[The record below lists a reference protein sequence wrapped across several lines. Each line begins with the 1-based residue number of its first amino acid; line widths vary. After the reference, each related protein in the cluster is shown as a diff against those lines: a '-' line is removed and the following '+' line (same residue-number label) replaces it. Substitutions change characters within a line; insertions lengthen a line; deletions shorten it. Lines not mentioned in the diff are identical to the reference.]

1 MSQYK
6 KITTGTLALIVTLL
20 CLRADGWQV
29 IFVESALAQGSV
41 AAPGANMLTGI
52 SELAIFI
59 ATGMQML
66 AFIIFSFL
74 QVFLDPLFIVD
85 LVGSSGLRNIW
96 KYSRDIMNIIFAFML
111 IFAGIYTVVIGSEQG
126 SSFIKAKYKKFIL
139 AVILVNFSWF
149 FPRVILD
156 VANVLTATIYQLPAG
171 ISGGQVEC
179 KLPPKD
185 PKDPSTAEDCQVI
198 ADIKYFSGCNPPPD
212 VLDADGDPIPGKKT
226 EYVEKGVVCILYA
239 PWEKDTNTSY
249 GMLNGLVV
257 NYGKLGQLLRVL
269 KPGGATTVSGTAAQ
283 RFKQTML
290 FLMHIVFILVL
301 MTMLFLPLAAMLVVF
316 LIRIPIMWVTMA
328 FMPFMFL
335 GFVIGDKMAN
345 FDSMKIFEHYV
356 KAAFLPAAIAV
367 PFAAG
372 FLILTEITQ
381 IACPAI
387 AGPLCSNTGPLLH
400 NVNTLWG
407 ILMLLIAF
415 FVIWF
420 GFWAA
425 LSIDQIY
432 VKVTS
437 GIKSF
442 GESVGKTAL
451 KLPLSTPIPIGG
463 GKKMSLLGID
473 DAINSI
479 NSALSSG
486 MGAKQA
492 FKQAMAGGGK
502 KSDETVAKILN
513 APKSTLNTSLEKII
527 TEIGKA
533 NGGTVK
539 TKSNLDVQINSIY
552 SKHQAEIQKEQPG
565 MTESEFRDAFKRN
578 SRVFRN
584 LKNLK

>member
-1 MSQYK
+1 
-6 KITTGTLALIVTLL
+6 
-20 CLRADGWQV
+20 
-29 IFVESALAQGSV
+29 
-41 AAPGANMLTGI
+41 
-52 SELAIFI
+52 
-59 ATGMQML
+59 
-66 AFIIFSFL
+66 
-74 QVFLDPLFIVD
+74 
-85 LVGSSGLRNIW
+85 
-96 KYSRDIMNIIFAFML
+96 
-111 IFAGIYTVVIGSEQG
+111 
-126 SSFIKAKYKKFIL
+126 
-139 AVILVNFSWF
+139 
-149 FPRVILD
+149 
-156 VANVLTATIYQLPAG
+156 
-171 ISGGQVEC
+171 
-179 KLPPKD
+179 
-185 PKDPSTAEDCQVI
+185 
-198 ADIKYFSGCNPPPD
+198 
-212 VLDADGDPIPGKKT
+212 
-226 EYVEKGVVCILYA
+226 
-239 PWEKDTNTSY
+239 
-249 GMLNGLVV
+249 
-257 NYGKLGQLLRVL
+257 
-269 KPGGATTVSGTAAQ
+269 
-283 RFKQTML
+283 
-290 FLMHIVFILVL
+290 
-301 MTMLFLPLAAMLVVF
+301 
-316 LIRIPIMWVTMA
+316 MWVTMA